1 MQINLLQL
9 LMINNYTWL
18 HIIKRHKLACM
29 LSSATKQVSIIQLP
43 DSLCTFRTSMIIRAN

>member
-29 LSSATKQVSIIQLP
+29 LSSATKQVSYTI
-43 DSLCTFRTSMIIRAN
+43 A